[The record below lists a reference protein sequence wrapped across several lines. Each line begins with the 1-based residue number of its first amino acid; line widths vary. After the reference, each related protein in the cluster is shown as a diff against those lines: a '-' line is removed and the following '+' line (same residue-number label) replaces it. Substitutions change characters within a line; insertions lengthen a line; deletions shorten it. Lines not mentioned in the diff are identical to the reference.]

1 MSAGTTSAVHGAL
14 AGRRVSAWW
23 STGFTLAWL
32 GVWMAQLTPVQLL
45 LPEQVADVLGE
56 AEWKTSVLQFG
67 VVAGVAA
74 VCTVVAYPVAGALSD
89 RTTSRFG
96 RRRPWIVGGALLFAA
111 SLGLLSFQHTMA
123 GIVVGWSAATV
134 GFCAMSAGLT
144 ALISDQVPVGQR
156 GWISGLISAPQA
168 LGIIIGV
175 LLVGEM
181 TIGQGYLV
189 LAALVVLLALPFA
202 ARVPDP
208 PVAATGVPLTLRTL
222 ARGFWISPREH
233 PDFGWTLLS
242 RVLVNVGNALA
253 TSLLLYFLQYGLG
266 RSTAEDDILLLVVIY
281 AVTSVLAALVCGRMS
296 DRLGRRKVFVLIA
309 SVLQVLAGLLLAGWP
324 SFTMVTVTAGITG
337 AGYGAF
343 LAVDQAL
350 ATQVLPDEQSRGK
363 DLGIMNIA
371 SAIPQSLG
379 PKIGAV
385 LILLW
390 GGFGAVFI
398 ASAVFGLLGALAVL
412 PVRSVR

>member
-1 MSAGTTSAVHGAL
+1 
-14 AGRRVSAWW
+14 
-23 STGFTLAWL
+23 
-32 GVWMAQLTPVQLL
+32 
-45 LPEQVADVLGE
+45 
-56 AEWKTSVLQFG
+56 
-67 VVAGVAA
+67 
-74 VCTVVAYPVAGALSD
+74 
-89 RTTSRFG
+89 
-96 RRRPWIVGGALLFAA
+96 
-111 SLGLLSFQHTMA
+111 
-123 GIVVGWSAATV
+123 
-134 GFCAMSAGLT
+134 MSAGLT

-379 PKIGAV
+379 PMIGAV